1 MTNRIHPLLLPAIVI
16 SILILTGCS
25 LFRSSGSADDNIAK
39 DDSKERFR
47 LFKTEHDKESQSHL
61 FDEEDFDQYSENDD
75 ESLSS
80 DSTFFIES
88 LTFDDTVQ
96 AYSNKRLDDS
106 DLAEEIVKESRT
118 LYMLDSLVGLTF
130 FKDDE
135 LLFDRDLLNVYNY
148 PEDFVPTFSDSVYQ
162 ARIAILNREM
172 PLDLTYNKTVRAY
185 IDLYAQNKRGLTSR
199 ILGLSEV
206 YFPMFEE
213 ILDQYNMPLELK
225 YLAVIESALIPTAG
239 SHAGAKGLWQFMYR
253 TGKVYGLEATSLVDD
268 RFDPYKSTI
277 AAAQHLQDLYNI
289 YQDWWLVLAA
299 YNSGAGNVNKA
310 IRRAGGIKNYW
321 AIWPFLPRE
330 TRGYVPAFIAV
341 TYVMN
346 HAAEHNLYPVHPG
359 ILYNAIDT
367 IHVHDI
373 LYFDQIS
380 EFMNIPVEDLKYLNP
395 SFKQGIIPASPDDT
409 YVLRLPRSL
418 SGYFVSH
425 EEEIY
430 SFKSKKGLELE
441 KLLTEVEEVSQ
452 RQVHIVKS
460 GENLGSIARRYR
472 TSVANL
478 QAWNNLRST
487 TIHPGQRLTVYAD
500 AAHTGGSQSSAS
512 VTRRSGEQSTHTVK
526 KGENLGLIASKYK
539 CSVNDLKNW
548 NNLKSNTIQPNQ
560 KLIVYK
566 PTDNL
571 QASSVTA
578 SKSSGGDVQYIYH
591 VVKSGDTLWE
601 IAKQYDGVTVDDL
614 KRLNKITNA
623 HSLKPGQKLRVAVAG

>member
-1 MTNRIHPLLLPAIVI
+1 MTNRIHPLLLPAFVI

-25 LFRSSGSADDNIAK
+25 LFRSSGSADDSIAK

-75 ESLSS
+75 ESLRS

-88 LTFDDTVQ
+88 ITFDDTVQ

-106 DLAEEIVKESRT
+106 DLAEEIVNESHT

-148 PEDFVPTFSDSVYQ
+148 PEDYVPTFSDSVYQ

-430 SFKSKKGLELE
+430 NFKSKKGLELE

-487 TIHPGQRLTVYAD
+487 TIHPGQRLTVNAD

-571 QASSVTA
+571 QASSDAA